1 MGGEK
6 MKKDR
11 QDLPATTST
20 NTEGVVNGATEEAE
34 VLCSVRRQVE
44 AAWAEYGKKLYWF
57 ALTMVCSSSDA
68 EDVLQNV
75 FLGMVRSVERGG
87 EIRNMRAY
95 LYRAVRNEALRVKR
109 MRSTE
114 SAVEVE
120 QLPLLVAPNQQVVE
134 EAMDVSRA
142 LSKLP
147 EHQREV
153 VVLKLYHDMTF
164 DEIAAMSGVS
174 LNTAAS
180 RYRYGIEK
188 MRRVMEARQEV

>member
-1 MGGEK
+1 MGEK
-6 MKKDR
+6 KLKKDR
-11 QDLPATTST
+11 QELPVPVST
-20 NTEGVVNGATEEAE
+20 DIEGTKEAE
-34 VLCSVRRQVE
+34 VLGSVRLQVE
-44 AAWAEYGKKLYWF
+44 AAWAEYGKRLYWF
-57 ALTMVCSSSDA
+57 ALTMVCSGSDA

-95 LYRAVRNEALRVKR
+95 LYRAVRNEALRMKR
-109 MRSTE
+109 MRASE
-114 SAVEVE
+114 SSADVD
-120 QLPLLVAPNQQVVE
+120 QLPLLVEANQHVVE
-134 EAMDVSRA
+134 EAMDVSAA

-147 EHQREV
+147 EQQREV

-164 DEIAAMSGVS
+164 DEIANMAGIS

-188 MRRVMEARQEV
+188 MRRVMEARREV